1 LIRIKNGGCEKRMR
15 SARRWGMDLL
25 TVFIL
30 GAALATANTLFQGIR
45 SIAYGGET
53 DAEGGA

>member
-1 LIRIKNGGCEKRMR
+1 
-15 SARRWGMDLL
+15 MDLL